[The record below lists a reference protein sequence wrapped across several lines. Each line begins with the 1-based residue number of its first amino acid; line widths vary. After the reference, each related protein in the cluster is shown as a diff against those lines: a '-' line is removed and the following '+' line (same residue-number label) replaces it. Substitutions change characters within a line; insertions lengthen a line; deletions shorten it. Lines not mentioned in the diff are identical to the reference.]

1 MAYMKHKFLTLVRDD
16 DLGKNLSALSDKERF
31 RQLLF
36 MLTET
41 SFRCPYEMKQSVI
54 EAYCNACKLKM
65 LRHLLTLA
73 ETIVYGIFFII
84 IVRKFLMNIIIPIKK
99 VFGRHA

>member
-1 MAYMKHKFLTLVRDD
+1 MKHKFLTMKKDD
-16 DLGKNLSALSDKERF
+16 SLGEELSNVSDKERF

-54 EAYCNACKLKM
+54 EAYCNACKLGM
-65 LRHLLTLA
+65 FRHLLTLA
-73 ETIVYGIFFII
+73 KVIVYGIFFII
-84 IVRKFLMNIIIPIKK
+84 VIHKFFIDLVIPIQES
-99 VFGRHA
+99 FRRQT